1 MRTERVERLRVSC
14 ARVRTEELKARAS
27 ARYHGRSWWPKLLF
41 AKGGDYNVWDG
52 AGKIGEGAEHHRG
65 FAGDDGLAGEAEE
78 MAEALVVGDV
88 RVHDEDE
95 EGEEDI
101 EEEADPGS
109 RQFLRSRGRSRGC
122 MCHSSRKKTTAS
134 SLIAPE

>member
-1 MRTERVERLRVSC
+1 MASHGGQSSC
-14 ARVRTEELKARAS
+14 SRRATTT
-27 ARYHGRSWWPKLLF
+27 
-41 AKGGDYNVWDG
+41 
-52 AGKIGEGAEHHRG
+52 G

-101 EEEADPGS
+101 KEEADPG
-109 RQFLRSRGRSRGC
+109 L
-122 MCHSSRKKTTAS
+122 
-134 SLIAPE
+134 